1 VLHEFRGALAFARCR
16 ASSHSFTISSM
27 ANKKDLSTENIK
39 PKDWKT
45 KLIHSDATVPEGFRA
60 LATPVYRGSTVV
72 FEHAGDA
79 SDRWNQFDI
88 GYTYGL
94 YGTPTTLELAAKVCE
109 LEKGFRTFITPG
121 GQAAIS
127 LIHLAL
133 LKAGDHVLLPESIYG
148 PNRMFSNGVLRRF
161 GVEVSYYP
169 PDAGADLQ
177 AEFRPNTRLV
187 WCESPGSITM
197 EVQDLPAIAKAAHD
211 HGALAVLDNTWAAGI
226 YLDAFAQGMD
236 VTMQALTKYVGG
248 HSDLLLGSVTVRPE
262 QMDSQVASRS
272 GNAKM
277 PAREIYER
285 MGETHQVLGC
295 AASPDDCSLALRGMK
310 TMAVRLKAVEQNA
323 LALAQW
329 LSSRPEIETVLHP
342 ALPSCPGHEL
352 WKRDFTGSSGLFS
365 VVFKPQYSKEQVL
378 AFVDALRLFKIGY
391 SWGGVTSL
399 VMTYDLQSPKRPA
412 YGSRLVRLYTGLE
425 AIEDLVADVEQALE
439 KLTTDQH

>member
-1 VLHEFRGALAFARCR
+1 MRNPLG
-16 ASSHSFTISSM
+16 FTISSM
-27 ANKKDLSTENIK
+27 ANKKD
-39 PKDWKT
+39 WKT
-45 KLIHSDATVPEGFRA
+45 KLIHSDSEVPEGFRA
-60 LATPVYRGSTVV
+60 LVTPVYRGSTVL
-72 FEHAGDA
+72 FEHAAEA
-79 SDRWNQFDI
+79 SDRWNQFEI

-94 YGTPTTLELAAKVCE
+94 YGTPTTLELAAKICE

-133 LKAGDHVLLPESIYG
+133 LNTGDHVLLPESIYG

-161 GVEVSYYP
+161 GVDVSYYP
-169 PDAGADLQ
+169 PGAGAGIRS
-177 AEFRPNTRLV
+177 EFKLNTRLV
-187 WCESPGSITM
+187 WCESPGSVTM
-197 EVQDLPAIAKAAHD
+197 EVQDLPAIAQAAHE
-211 HGALAVLDNTWAAGI
+211 HGALTVLDNTWAAGI
-226 YLDAFAQGMD
+226 YLDAFAVGMD

-262 QMDSQVASRS
+262 QLDSQIASRN

-277 PAREIYER
+277 SAREIYQR
-285 MGETHQVLGC
+285 LGDTHQVLGY
-295 AASPDDCSLALRGMK
+295 ASSPDDCSLALRGLT

-329 LSSRPEIETVLHP
+329 LSGRPEIETVLHP
-342 ALPSCPGHEL
+342 ALPSCPGHEQ

-365 VVFKPQYSKEQVL
+365 VVFKPQYSKDQML
-378 AFVDALRLFKIGY
+378 AFIDALRLFKIGY

-399 VMTYDLQSPKRPA
+399 AMTYDLQSPKRPA

-425 AIEDLVADVEQALE
+425 AIEDLIADVEQALA
-439 KLTTDQH
+439 KFTTD